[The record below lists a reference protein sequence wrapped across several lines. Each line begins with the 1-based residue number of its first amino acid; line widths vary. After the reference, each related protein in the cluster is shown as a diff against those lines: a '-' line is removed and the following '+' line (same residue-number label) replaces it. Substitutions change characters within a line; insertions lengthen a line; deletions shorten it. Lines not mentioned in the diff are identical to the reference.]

1 MARSEG
7 WGRNVRN
14 VGARGS
20 NPLTSTHQQPL
31 CRKGCSL
38 FQDRFPI
45 APILD
50 PPTSV
55 RDRVGDELFEV
66 VVGDLVEVLEE
77 VLGPQKHASHYGML
91 DA

>member
-1 MARSEG
+1 MRGVEYKTPGQSTYRPVTG
-7 WGRNVRN
+7 VGRCVRN

-55 RDRVGDELFEV
+55 RDRVGDELF
-66 VVGDLVEVLEE
+66 GE
-77 VLGPQKHASHYGML
+77 VLGL
-91 DA
+91 